1 MMTIDNTMV
10 KKTNRIT
17 CGLIPIVIH
26 FILGIQLKG
35 SERERERVKR
45 DLFVWN
51 VIQTCGSDCDD
62 DKYYKNEDRSDECA
76 KRVLGIK
83 MDRVVGGKEE

>member
-10 KKTNRIT
+10 KKTNRMT

-35 SERERERVKR
+35 SERERERELNETCLFGTLFKHV
-45 DLFVWN
+45 DLIVMTTNTIRIKTEAMN
-51 VIQTCGSDCDD
+51 VQDT
-62 DKYYKNEDRSDECA
+62 Y
-76 KRVLGIK
+76 
-83 MDRVVGGKEE
+83 